1 MASLKEIDAA
11 VKCAKKF
18 GAKKIILLYCVSKY
32 PSEYK
37 DFNFKNISILK
48 KRYKC
53 TIGFLII
60 LQI

>member
-1 MASLKEIDAA
+1 M
-11 VKCAKKF
+11 CKKVW
-18 GAKKIILLYCVSKY
+18 GKKNNLLYCVSKY

-48 KRYKC
+48 KD
-53 TIGFLII
+53 TNVQLVFLII